1 MVSGMISTEESDKT
15 TVTLAN
21 PSVQSMAA
29 GVDRTTDCW
38 DVTLNVQKITPKD
51 VKVKWSELRVIVKSE
66 SGSVLDPSSPV
77 AADTGAYTGDDLV
90 SAVIQE
96 FWYVEV
102 TTGDDKLDAGDGV
115 KITGMDL
122 TYEGASIEF
131 TKGGER
137 IASATLPTNFP

>member
-21 PSVQSMAA
+21 PSVRSET
-29 GVDRTTDCW
+29 RTNPCW

-51 VKVKWSELRVIVKSE
+51 VKVKWTELRVIIKSD
-66 SGSVLDPSSPV
+66 SGSILNTASTV
-77 AADTGAYTGDDLV
+77 AADDDTLYNDPAGTGP
-90 SAVIQE
+90 AVVQ
-96 FWYVEV
+96 FWFVEV
-102 TTGDDKLDAGDGV
+102 TTGDDKLDAGDGI
-115 KITGMDL
+115 KITGMDN
-122 TYEGASIEF
+122 TYEGADVEF